1 MRYRFRADSKRF
13 KKVSFWLSEDEHRA
27 LKQISLDTNQ
37 TMTNF
42 ILKALND
49 KLNKREKNASWK

>member
-1 MRYRFRADSKRF
+1 MKYRPRLESKRI
-13 KKVSFWLSEDEHRA
+13 KKVSFWMTEEEHML
-27 LKQISLDTNQ
+27 LKIISTQTRQ

-49 KLNKREKNASWK
+49 RIKKQGVEEELI